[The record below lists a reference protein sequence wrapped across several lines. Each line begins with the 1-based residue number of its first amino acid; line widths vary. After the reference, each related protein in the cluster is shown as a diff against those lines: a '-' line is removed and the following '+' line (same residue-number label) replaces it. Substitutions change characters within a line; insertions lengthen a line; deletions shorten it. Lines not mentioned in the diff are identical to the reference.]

1 MTDISTRDDARPDR
15 AYDARHRVATRPRA
29 RRLRYAEQVDRAQLK
44 LSVAPGDDET
54 VVTVS
59 GELDMST
66 AEQLSDAVTDQ
77 LRHGPTRIVID
88 LTQLTFCDSLGLG
101 TLVVLSRTARNQ
113 QAYLL
118 LRNPSPFFSRML
130 DVTGV
135 REGLNV
141 AD

>member
-1 MTDISTRDDARPDR
+1 
-15 AYDARHRVATRPRA
+15 
-29 RRLRYAEQVDRAQLK
+29 VDRAQLK
-44 LSVAPGDDET
+44 LSVAPGGDET

-77 LRHGPTRIVID
+77 LRQGPTRIVID

-113 QAYLL
+113 QTYLL

-135 REGLNV
+135 REGLNI

>member
-1 MTDISTRDDARPDR
+1 M
-15 AYDARHRVATRPRA
+15 
-29 RRLRYAEQVDRAQLK
+29 DRAQLK
-44 LSVAPGDDET
+44 LSVAPAEDET

-77 LRHGPTRIVID
+77 LRHGPARIVID

-113 QAYLL
+113 QTYLL

-135 REGLNV
+135 REGLNI

>member
-1 MTDISTRDDARPDR
+1 MPAASG
-15 AYDARHRVATRPRA
+15 AYGARHRVATRPQA
-29 RRLRYAEQVDRAQLK
+29 RRLRYADQVDRAQLK
-44 LSVAPGDDET
+44 LSVAPADDET

-66 AEQLSDAVTDQ
+66 AEQLSDAITDQ
-77 LRHGPTRIVID
+77 LRQGPARIVID

-113 QAYLL
+113 QTYLL

-135 REGLNV
+135 REGLNI